1 VESRGLAGLD
11 KPATR
16 LARDTGMIQ
25 ITVQMRV
32 LAIEPVDGRKGIRL
46 AGAAMP
52 GQTRRRSFFVC
63 SFFEAAGGFYSSAHV

>member
-1 VESRGLAGLD
+1 
-11 KPATR
+11 
-16 LARDTGMIQ
+16 MIQ

-63 SFFEAAGGFYSSAHV
+63 SFFEAAGGFYWSAHV